1 MGGDTVTRLDIHV
14 AKTVYLPTAVR
25 HLTTVSVT
33 NVLPFCTPDGAER
46 LSAPWECAAHGTERR
61 ERTSVFRGLRPHCYR
76 PLPNPG
82 RRLRPGRSVT
92 GRLRPRWPS
101 FFARPSRSFW
111 FIGRQSSGIR
121 LPLPCT
127 PAVALRR
134 CLVATAA
141 RPGDCCFRKFID
153 GSRRFERFGSHP

>member
-76 PLPNPG
+76 SLPNPG

-101 FFARPSRSFW
+101 FFARPNRSFR
-111 FIGRQSSGIR
+111 FTGRQSSGIR
-121 LPLPCT
+121 LP
-127 PAVALRR
+127 PAVHPCRR
-134 CLVATAA
+134 PPAVSRCYRCETRRLLFQEVYRRIATV
-141 RPGDCCFRKFID
+141 
-153 GSRRFERFGSHP
+153 